1 MDKILTVVVPTYNME
16 KYLAYCLDSL
26 CVNQGQDN
34 LEVLIVNDG
43 SKDASSAIA
52 HEYETRFPQ
61 IFKVIDKENG
71 NYGSC
76 VNRGLAEAHGKYIK
90 ILDADDSFDTV
101 NFERFIAFLKE
112 TDTDLILSDFAVV
125 DTGRKIRKI
134 IRYKLGE
141 GTRFEMDKV
150 CSTHVFKEM
159 QMHAVTYRRE
169 NLLRLNYKQTEGIS
183 YTDQQWIFIPMIVV
197 KSVAYFGAY
206 VYKYLVGRAGQT
218 MDSKV
223 RFKYI
228 SNIQRCA
235 LDMAK
240 AYEQYKSLFEKK
252 AVQTY
257 LQARMIPF
265 VKEVY
270 VFLLTHYNETMKN
283 LLTDF
288 DQDLKEA
295 SKDIYELIGSKEV
308 SSFRGFEYITYW
320 RNHKD
325 VNKSAVKFFSQ
336 AYLLLLRMKQIR
348 KSEDEMALPSIF

>member
-43 SKDASSAIA
+43 SKDASSVIA

-101 NFERFIAFLKE
+101 NFEHFLAFLKE
-112 TDTDLILSDFAVV
+112 TDADLILSDFAVV
-125 DTGRKIRKI
+125 DTDRKIRKV

-141 GTRFEMDKV
+141 GTRFEMDEV
-150 CSTHVFKEM
+150 CNTHAFKEM

-169 NLLRLNYKQTEGIS
+169 NLLLLNYKQTEGIS
-183 YTDQQWIFIPMIVV
+183 YTDQQWIFIPMITV
-197 KSVAYFGAY
+197 KSVAYFDAY

-218 MDSKV
+218 MDPKV

-252 AVQTY
+252 TVHTY
-257 LQARMIPF
+257 LQARMTPF

-270 VFLLTHYNETMKN
+270 VFLLTHYNEKAKN
-283 LLTDF
+283 LLIDF
-288 DQDLKEA
+288 DKDLKEA
-295 SKDIYELIGSKEV
+295 SRDVYELIGSKEV
-308 SSFRGFEYITYW
+308 SSFKGFEYIAYW
-320 RNHKD
+320 RSHKN
-325 VNKSAVKFFSQ
+325 VNKGAVKFFSQ

-348 KSEDEMALPSIF
+348 KSEDEMALPSSF